1 MLTSV
6 LLAGF
11 CCLQA
16 VGLKAPVSLWHQL
29 QVALCPGRVT
39 GFARTSTY
47 QEPGG
52 EFQWTELQLLPI
64 QSQERPPSLLPG
76 STHQKRAAESSP
88 LLGSGCEH

>member
-29 QVALCPGRVT
+29 QVALCPGCVT

-47 QEPGG
+47 QEPG
-52 EFQWTELQLLPI
+52 
-64 QSQERPPSLLPG
+64 
-76 STHQKRAAESSP
+76 ESSSGQNLSSSQSNLRRDRHLFCLVLFIRSEP
-88 LLGSGCEH
+88 LSPALF